1 MPRLKLHMLRSR
13 RQCGPSRRRLQDL
26 EGDYKTKYA
35 YGPSRTKYR
44 QKFRPQ
50 LLMGNAHDFFFEAKN
65 RAPVLM
71 ASYSQYTSALF
82 EKHFSV
88 RVTTNNLRKCIVD
101 YFLSFPERINCISYE
116 TLAPYSKAPI

>member
-1 MPRLKLHMLRSR
+1 MVL
-13 RQCGPSRRRLQDL
+13 L

-50 LLMGNAHDFFFEAKN
+50 LLTGNAHDFFFEAKN
-65 RAPVLM
+65 RAPVLT
-71 ASYSQYTSALF
+71 ASYSQYISALF

-88 RVTTNNLRKCIVD
+88 RVTINNVRKCIVD
-101 YFLSFPERINCISYE
+101 YFWSFPERINCISYE
-116 TLAPYSKAPI
+116 TLAPYSKALIQ